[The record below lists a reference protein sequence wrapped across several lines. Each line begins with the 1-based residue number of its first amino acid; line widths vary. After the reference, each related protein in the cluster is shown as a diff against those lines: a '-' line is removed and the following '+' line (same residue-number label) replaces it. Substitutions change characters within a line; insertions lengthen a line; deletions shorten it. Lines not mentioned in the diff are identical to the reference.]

1 MRKYIFT
8 IVFMLLGLTT
18 SFAQKV
24 SVPEPEFA
32 DQTYLLTS
40 DTEYQKLPRESGV
53 IKTKAGASLYIV
65 GIGKV
70 KILKHCSEFV
80 QLYWLSYCW

>member
-40 DTEYQKLPRESGV
+40 DTDIRNYHESLVLLKQKLVHR
-53 IKTKAGASLYIV
+53 YILLV
-65 GIGKV
+65 LEK
-70 KILKHCSEFV
+70 
-80 QLYWLSYCW
+80 

>member
-1 MRKYIFT
+1 MRKSIFT
-8 IVFMLLGLTT
+8 MLFLLLGMTT

-40 DTEYQKLPRESGV
+40 DTE
-53 IKTKAGASLYIV
+53 
-65 GIGKV
+65 
-70 KILKHCSEFV
+70 
-80 QLYWLSYCW
+80 

>member
-32 DQTYLLTS
+32 DQTGQS
-40 DTEYQKLPRESGV
+40 
-53 IKTKAGASLYIV
+53 
-65 GIGKV
+65 
-70 KILKHCSEFV
+70 
-80 QLYWLSYCW
+80 

>member
-32 DQTYLLTS
+32 DQTYLLT
-40 DTEYQKLPRESGV
+40 Y
-53 IKTKAGASLYIV
+53 
-65 GIGKV
+65 
-70 KILKHCSEFV
+70 F
-80 QLYWLSYCW
+80 

>member
-40 DTEYQKLPRESGV
+40 DRSIRNYHESLVLLKQKLVHR
-53 IKTKAGASLYIV
+53 YILLV
-65 GIGKV
+65 LEK
-70 KILKHCSEFV
+70 
-80 QLYWLSYCW
+80 

>member
-32 DQTYLLTS
+32 DQTYLLTCLLLTRS
-40 DTEYQKLPRESGV
+40 TRNYHESLVLLKQKLVHR
-53 IKTKAGASLYIV
+53 YILLV
-65 GIGKV
+65 LEK
-70 KILKHCSEFV
+70 
-80 QLYWLSYCW
+80 

>member
-40 DTEYQKLPRESGV
+40 DTEYQKLPRER
-53 IKTKAGASLYIV
+53 
-65 GIGKV
+65 
-70 KILKHCSEFV
+70 EFNKQV
-80 QLYWLSYCW
+80 QIYLISS

>member
-32 DQTYLLTS
+32 DQTYLLLTRS
-40 DTEYQKLPRESGV
+40 IRNYHESLVLLKQKLVHR
-53 IKTKAGASLYIV
+53 YILLV
-65 GIGKV
+65 LEK
-70 KILKHCSEFV
+70 
-80 QLYWLSYCW
+80 